1 MAKKLAPVKKPIVG
15 KKELVTAIRKR
26 LESVKLPEEMYL
38 EKWECIVNVKKFFE
52 THLCI
57 VEKQEGRVSE
67 PYAYRLK
74 KALKLLDIDINEI
87 AKGLLEKKKK

>member
-26 LESVKLPEEMYL
+26 LESVKLPDEMYL
-38 EKWECIVNVKKFFE
+38 EKWERIINVKKFFE

-57 VEKQEGRVSE
+57 VERQEGRVSE

-87 AKGLLEKKKK
+87 AKGLLEKKK

>member
-1 MAKKLAPVKKPIVG
+1 MAKKLILAKNPTVG

-26 LESVKLPEEMYL
+26 LESTELPEEMYL
-38 EKWECIVNVKKFFE
+38 EKWEHILNVKKFFE

-57 VEKQEGRVSE
+57 IERQEGRVSE

-87 AKGLLEKKKK
+87 AKGLLENKK